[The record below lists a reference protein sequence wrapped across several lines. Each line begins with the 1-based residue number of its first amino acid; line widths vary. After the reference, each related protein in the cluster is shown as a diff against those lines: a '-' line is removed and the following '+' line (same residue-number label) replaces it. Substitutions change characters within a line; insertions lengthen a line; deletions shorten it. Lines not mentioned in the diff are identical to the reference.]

1 MTNHNDKFRKKNI
14 IKVIFYKKWCYN
26 DNVIFLLNIKNSLL
40 EYLKLVYILKY
51 LVYFNYYY

>member
-1 MTNHNDKFRKKNI
+1 MTNHNDKFRKKYI
-14 IKVIFYKKWCYN
+14 IKVIFYKKRCYN

-51 LVYFNYYY
+51 LVYFNY